1 MAAFG
6 LQTLFMH
13 KLINA
18 LAQYGYVVDVL
29 PAYNLL
35 SNHLTTQLLHFEG
48 LFDPEL
54 DEQELNAAEG
64 GRQRSQLEINTMNAQ
79 YKLQKYRKL
88 LTSPVYAAAQ
98 VLLPWV
104 KWHYLEGTSSESE
117 LDVHKRAVQTFYN
130 THYKAYTSLEVSA
143 VPPSPAMPPP
153 FFQPSNASN
162 VAHVRTL

>member
-1 MAAFG
+1 MAAFS

-54 DEQELNAAEG
+54 DDQELNAAEG

-79 YKLQKYRKL
+79 YKLRKYRKL

-104 KWHYLEGTSSESE
+104 KWHYLEGTSSEAE
-117 LDVHKRAVQTFYN
+117 LATHKSAVLTFYN
-130 THYKAYTSLEVSA
+130 THYKDSLPKVSVVA
-143 VPPSPAMPPP
+143 PGPVVPPPS
-153 FFQPSNASN
+153 FQTSNASDVSN
-162 VAHVRTL
+162 VRTL